1 MLVVM
6 VFTAGSAVAFAVA
19 ALSTQYGRQA
29 VRRLTR
35 IGAHRAINR
44 EWPAQAGP
52 TAARISSLAPESE
65 NAAQKDQ
72 PTARVVSSCRVT
84 SDRLMDA
91 PTGRLHPSTRHRV
104 PPWVT
109 KN

>member
-6 VFTAGSAVAFAVA
+6 VFTVGSAVAFAVA

-35 IGAHRAINR
+35 IGAHRAISR
-44 EWPAQAGP
+44 EWPAQA
-52 TAARISSLAPESE
+52 PETE
-65 NAAQKDQ
+65 NAAQENQ

>member
-35 IGAHRAINR
+35 IGAHRAISR
-44 EWPAQAGP
+44 EWPTQ
-52 TAARISSLAPESE
+52 TSETE
-65 NAAQKDQ
+65 NAAHENQ